1 MKKCRIVGGSCES
14 HKQILGLKSYP
25 KEESKLRRVFI
36 SKTFQSKLMRVS
48 ALSPKINLLKN
59 PGFSYRGCTNKWF
72 SILFCLMLYCNIL
85 YRWPWRLMELIGRN
99 GRRLG
104 PSLCFLP
111 TKFSSGEV
119 ANRTNYREPTPRQT
133 LLVAWRRYVFILDE
147 DPKIVLL
154 LCAYDQS
161 PFNIEVLRSCI

>member
-1 MKKCRIVGGSCES
+1 MFLSWYNRKPMIKRSQV
-14 HKQILGLKSYP
+14 QKSVLDW
-25 KEESKLRRVFI
+25 KFLNRRVSMKVIRIYFFWCGFEGRALFQTLKIWPFTDNLKFI
-36 SKTFQSKLMRVS
+36 SFF
-48 ALSPKINLLKN
+48 ILLC
-59 PGFSYRGCTNKWF
+59 RLT
-72 SILFCLMLYCNIL
+72 LYCNIL

-147 DPKIVLL
+147 DPKIALL
-154 LCAYDQS
+154 WCAYD
-161 PFNIEVLRSCI
+161 